1 MLRKNKVQFVIPV
14 PYTPVL
20 IKITQSIECLAHN
33 LNTAFRSYRDVE
45 KNKVQFVIPVPY
57 IPVLIKITQSIE
69 CLAHNLNTVFRSYT
83 DVEEKQSTIC
93 NSSALHLG
101 INQDHPEYRVS
112 STQLKYS
119 ISFI

>member
-1 MLRKNKVQFVIPV
+1 M
-14 PYTPVL
+14 
-20 IKITQSIECLAHN
+20 CLAHN

-45 KNKVQFVIPVPY
+45 KNKVQFVIPVSY
-57 IPVLIKITQSIE
+57 TQVLVKITQSIE
-69 CLAHNLNTVFRSYT
+69 CLAHNLNTAFRSYR

-93 NSSALHLG
+93 NSSALHPG
-101 INQDHPEYRVS
+101 ISQDHPEYRVS

>member
-1 MLRKNKVQFVIPV
+1 MLRKKKVQFVIPV
-14 PYTPVL
+14 PYTQVL

-45 KNKVQFVIPVPY
+45 
-57 IPVLIKITQSIE
+57 
-69 CLAHNLNTVFRSYT
+69 
-83 DVEEKQSTIC
+83 EKQSTIC
-93 NSSALHLG
+93 NSSALHPG

-112 STQLKYS
+112 STQLKYT

>member
-1 MLRKNKVQFVIPV
+1 MLRRNNVQFVIPV
-14 PYTPVL
+14 SYTQVL

-45 KNKVQFVIPVPY
+45 
-57 IPVLIKITQSIE
+57 
-69 CLAHNLNTVFRSYT
+69 
-83 DVEEKQSTIC
+83 EKQSTIC
-93 NSSALHLG
+93 NSSVLHPG